1 MHMRKFL
8 IITCFL
14 IPLTVLAQSTAE
26 DYWRQA
32 QAAEKKENYSL
43 AINLYKQCK
52 AATEDKFFKEDCDNK
67 IKALKQLSSR
77 PYLTVPDTVTIPY
90 TGEFQRI
97 TINSNPKNWNYR
109 VIAGQLRDVKKDGNQ
124 LLVVS
129 QATNR
134 RMEPTTATIR
144 ITAGT
149 ISKNIQV
156 IQEAS
161 PEFLHCSSKELT
173 PSSKGEKYEIDV
185 DANYENWTF
194 SSDTTWF
201 KTRKVGDKLIIEIA
215 PNNMVSD
222 RADSIIV
229 KGKDI
234 SVTILINQRASDE
247 KLSFS
252 QNSLWFPV
260 DGESRTIAV
269 YTNADHW
276 FVGNSPEW
284 CHVEKI
290 SQDSLRITTFRNTS
304 DNIPNE
310 ASVYVTT
317 GLQSLPIRIF
327 QDARPYVPEF
337 APMVGGRNISFGLSF
352 AYSHPFV
359 STSAG
364 SDFIGSV
371 INYGLCNK
379 EENAAYYSSHGFLV
393 GVFTDIRLHRTFF
406 LNVGLNYN
414 YYTYKNRF
422 EKNSTLIKS
431 GVGNTYMKGDA
442 QNAYLETYRFHFLEI
457 PILASYRVKLTDAS
471 HIQINLGPV
480 IGYGLCSELNL
491 SGNTHCESLYT
502 YSNITGQ
509 KTNDS
514 GIKTAFSIN
523 SSIDPFRDKD
533 VSFTKVYT
541 INNDFD
547 DILERHFSDVPFNR
561 FNCGLRAG
569 IAYEIKG
576 VSFGLSYTF
585 MLTNMAKEDFWSSR
599 RWYILNSGEVE
610 MSGYSHRVHSLNVAL
625 SYTFRYK

>member
-1 MHMRKFL
+1 MRKFL

-201 KTRKVGDKLIIEIA
+201 
-215 PNNMVSD
+215 
-222 RADSIIV
+222 
-229 KGKDI
+229 
-234 SVTILINQRASDE
+234 
-247 KLSFS
+247 
-252 QNSLWFPV
+252 W
-260 DGESRTIAV
+260 
-269 YTNADHW
+269 
-276 FVGNSPEW
+276 
-284 CHVEKI
+284 
-290 SQDSLRITTFRNTS
+290 
-304 DNIPNE
+304 
-310 ASVYVTT
+310 
-317 GLQSLPIRIF
+317 
-327 QDARPYVPEF
+327 
-337 APMVGGRNISFGLSF
+337 
-352 AYSHPFV
+352 
-359 STSAG
+359 
-364 SDFIGSV
+364 
-371 INYGLCNK
+371 
-379 EENAAYYSSHGFLV
+379 
-393 GVFTDIRLHRTFF
+393 
-406 LNVGLNYN
+406 
-414 YYTYKNRF
+414 NR
-422 EKNSTLIKS
+422 
-431 GVGNTYMKGDA
+431 
-442 QNAYLETYRFHFLEI
+442 
-457 PILASYRVKLTDAS
+457 
-471 HIQINLGPV
+471 
-480 IGYGLCSELNL
+480 
-491 SGNTHCESLYT
+491 
-502 YSNITGQ
+502 
-509 KTNDS
+509 
-514 GIKTAFSIN
+514 
-523 SSIDPFRDKD
+523 D
-533 VSFTKVYT
+533 V
-541 INNDFD
+541 
-547 DILERHFSDVPFNR
+547 R
-561 FNCGLRAG
+561 
-569 IAYEIKG
+569 
-576 VSFGLSYTF
+576 
-585 MLTNMAKEDFWSSR
+585 
-599 RWYILNSGEVE
+599 
-610 MSGYSHRVHSLNVAL
+610 
-625 SYTFRYK
+625 